1 MDTPK
6 TLVMAAL
13 LALLLAAGC
22 ATQPNQHGIPNFGQ
36 TGPDRYHGGELTD
49 AGRAWL
55 AANGVTNIIRL
66 DGGAE
71 PGGWAAVVAEPIST
85 WEQWFGGAAMDG
97 KIVRAVAFLAAHP
110 GTYLHCAHG
119 KNRTMTAIGIYLV
132 ECCGWTVGAAQAEM
146 ARYGWEDSF
155 PGLKVCWRKHRTERR
170 P

>member
-97 KIVRAVAFLAAHP
+97 KIVRAVALSEEIVPPLRAKAP
-110 GTYLHCAHG
+110 VP
-119 KNRTMTAIGIYLV
+119 TALLV
-132 ECCGWTVGAAQAEM
+132 
-146 ARYGWEDSF
+146 
-155 PGLKVCWRKHRTERR
+155 TE
-170 P
+170 PTAPTLFTPICSVPVFSVVVPL